1 MRLEPN
7 RLIGYFDTVDTRN
20 ELQSVRGSLGVG
32 AGSEARYLCEH
43 PRLVN
48 LDFRL
53 GKTGRSG
60 RLAPSRA
67 AALLRDHAGKLRSLS
82 KMMSMRQNF
91 QPCGVRTTSVS
102 YCIAPPTR

>member
-1 MRLEPN
+1 VPPLVPELRAELIREDCVCN
-7 RLIGYFDTVDTRN
+7 RTKQGFP
-20 ELQSVRGSLGVG
+20 E
-32 AGSEARYLCEH
+32 
-43 PRLVN
+43 
-48 LDFRL
+48 RL

-60 RLAPSRA
+60 CLAPSRA